1 MPVTFKAMPK
11 QTPGPSTLVDQ
22 PRSSPY
28 QTPPAALSMLFLTFL
43 KIGSTAFGG
52 FMALISVVENLVVQ
66 RHKLLTHEDVL
77 DGISL
82 ATVLPGPIAVNVVA
96 YVGYRIRGMWGAV
109 ATATA
114 VLLPS
119 FILVVGLTAV
129 YYEAGEIDAV
139 SRVFAGFIPAVVAII
154 ISAAWRMAKKT
165 IKTWQ
170 AIAIA
175 VAAGLLI
182 QFVGGFYITLLVIL
196 GAGVLGYLMF
206 YSAAAAA
213 PPPAVDRPKLGK
225 GRLVAS
231 FAVLGCFVLLYL
243 VPLPFLGTDSLGR
256 LFTTFSG
263 MSLMLF
269 GGGYV
274 FIPLIQQIV
283 VDGYG
288 WVNQAEFA
296 NAIALGQVTP
306 GPILISAAFIGYATK
321 GLLGSAVAT
330 IGIFFPP
337 ALLMVTCSHLLDQ
350 IKSSTVIQAALKGIR
365 PAIVG
370 MIFTA
375 AIVVAQTAQAHWAT
389 ALIFV
394 AALLAIWRF
403 RLEVIWVIPLAG
415 LLGLL
420 LYPAA

>member
-1 MPVTFKAMPK
+1 MTEHPIPASDDLS
-11 QTPGPSTLVDQ
+11 QEA
-22 PRSSPY
+22 SSNIEDSNGQASAPISVGY
-28 QTPPAALSMLFLTFL
+28 LFWTFL

-52 FMALISVVENLVVQ
+52 FMALVSVVENLVVH
-66 RHKLLTHEDVL
+66 RRKLLTHEDML

-82 ATVLPGPIAVNVVA
+82 ATVLPGPVAANVVA
-96 YVGYRIRGMWGAV
+96 YVGYRIRGGWGAA
-109 ATATA
+109 ATATS

-119 FILVVGLTAV
+119 FLLVVGLTAV

-154 ISAAWRMAKKT
+154 ISAAWRMGKKT
-165 IKTWQ
+165 IKTGQ

-175 VAAGLLI
+175 VTAGILI
-182 QFVGGFYITLLVIL
+182 QFVGGFYTTLLVII
-196 GAGVLGYLMF
+196 GAGVIGYILF
-206 YSAAAAA
+206 YNATQVD
-213 PPPAVDRPKLGK
+213 PATEVESPKIDK
-225 GRLVAS
+225 GRMIIS
-231 FAVLGCFVLLYL
+231 FAVLACFILMYI
-243 VPLPFLGTDSLGR
+243 VPLPFLGDDSLAR

-306 GPILISAAFIGYATK
+306 GPILISAAFIGYAVK
-321 GLLGSAVAT
+321 GILGAIVAT
-330 IGIFFPP
+330 VGIFFPP
-337 ALLMVTCSHLLDQ
+337 ALLMVTCSHLLDR
-350 IKSSTVIQAALKGIR
+350 IKTSAVIQAALKGIR

-375 AIVVAQTAQAHWAT
+375 AIVVAQTAQIHWAT
-389 ALIFV
+389 LLIFV
-394 AALLAIWRF
+394 GALVAIWRF
-403 RLEVIWVIPLAG
+403 RLEVVLVIPIAG

-420 LYPAA
+420 LYP